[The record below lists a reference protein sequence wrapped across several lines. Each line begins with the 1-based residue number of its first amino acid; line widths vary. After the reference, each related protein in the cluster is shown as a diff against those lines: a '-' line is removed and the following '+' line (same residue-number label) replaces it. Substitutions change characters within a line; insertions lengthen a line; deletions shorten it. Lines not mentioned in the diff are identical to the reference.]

1 MNVIIKPIMYF
12 MFCCAMMFF
21 INILLLFITTNEAT
35 MVLSEAVYI
44 VESNGSDVASMQS
57 DINELEITH
66 NNEFS
71 IELEYLTNQ
80 EYLDSTN
87 VVVTTT
93 YNYIGRDHSVEINKN
108 EVVMNKQI

>member
-1 MNVIIKPIMYF
+1 MNVIVKPVMYF
-12 MFCCAMMFF
+12 MFCIAMLFF

-44 VESNGSDVASMQS
+44 VESNGSNVEAIAS
-57 DINELEITH
+57 DITQLETKH
-66 NNEFS
+66 NNEFN
-71 IELEYLTNQ
+71 IELEYISNQ
-80 EYLDSTN
+80 QYLESTN